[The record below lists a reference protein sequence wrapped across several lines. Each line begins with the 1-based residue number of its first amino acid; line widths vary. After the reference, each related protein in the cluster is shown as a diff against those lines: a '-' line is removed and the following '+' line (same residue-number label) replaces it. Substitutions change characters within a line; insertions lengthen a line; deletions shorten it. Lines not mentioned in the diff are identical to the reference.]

1 MPTAIK
7 DECSVVGIG
16 QTEFSKLSGRSE
28 LQLTV
33 ECVKAAI
40 EDAGLK
46 LSDIDG
52 MVTFTIDGSD
62 EIAVAR
68 GLGIR
73 ELTFFSRIPHGIG
86 GAMSLVHQAVMAI
99 TTGMCKA
106 VVGYRALNGRSGI
119 QFNPGAV
126 GGPLS
131 TDQVHWGWYTPYG
144 LLTPAS
150 WVAMF
155 TRRYLYRFGATDACL
170 AEIAVTT
177 RKHAAR
183 NPKALFY
190 DRPITVKDYYDSD
203 WIVEPLRLYDC
214 CVEADGGCAFVI
226 TSTERARDLAQPPA
240 VIRGVAQGSAY
251 DQEVMTSF
259 YRSEI
264 GHLPEC
270 DLVADQCY
278 LQSGLGPDDIDAA
291 VIYDAFT
298 AMVLPQLESFRFCKR
313 GEAHEFVKGGA
324 LGLGGRLPC
333 NTNGG
338 QLSEAHL
345 QGINGVNEAVRL
357 VRGTSVNQ
365 PKKNGNVLATSGVG
379 LPTSAMILGRLDS

>member
-7 DECSVVGIG
+7 DECAIVGIG
-16 QTEFSKLSGRSE
+16 QTEFSENSGRSE

-46 LSDIDG
+46 LADIDG

-68 GLGIR
+68 GLGSR
-73 ELTFFSRIPHGIG
+73 ELRFFSRIPHGDG

-106 VVGYRALNGRSGI
+106 VVGYRALNGRSGLH
-119 QFNPGAV
+119 FNPGAP

-131 TDQVHWGWYTPYG
+131 TDQIHWSWYMPYG
-144 LLTPAS
+144 LSTPAS
-150 WVAMF
+150 WMAMF
-155 TRRYLYRFGATDACL
+155 TRRYMHEYGATDECL

-177 RKHAAR
+177 RKHAVN
-183 NPKALFY
+183 NPAAIFY
-190 DRPITVKDYYDSD
+190 ERPISVEDYYNAA
-203 WIVEPLRLYDC
+203 WLVEPLRLYDC
-214 CVEADGGCAFVI
+214 CPETDGGAAFVV
-226 TSTERARDLAQPPA
+226 TSTERARDLRHPPA
-240 VIRGVAQGSAY
+240 LVRGVAQGAAG
-251 DQEVMTSF
+251 DQEFMTSF
-259 YRSEI
+259 YRKEI
-264 GHLPEC
+264 SYLPEC
-270 DLVADQCY
+270 DLVAEQCY
-278 LQSGLGPDDIDAA
+278 GQSGLGPDDVDAA

-298 AMVLPQLESFRFCKR
+298 PIVLFQLESFRFCRR

-333 NTNGG
+333 NTSGG
-338 QLSEAHL
+338 QLNEAHI
-345 QGINGVNEAVRL
+345 QGVNGVNEGVRL
-357 VRGTSVNQ
+357 IRGSSVNQ
-365 PKKNGNVLATSGVG
+365 PKKNDHVLVTSGG
-379 LPTSAMILGRLDS
+379 GGPTSAMILGRLN

>member
-7 DECSVVGIG
+7 DECAIVGIG
-16 QTEFSKLSGRSE
+16 QTEFSENSGRSE

-68 GLGIR
+68 GLGSE
-73 ELTFFSRIPHGIG
+73 ELTFFSRIPHGDG

-106 VVGYRALNGRSGI
+106 VVGYRALNGSSGI
-119 QFNPGAV
+119 HFNPGAP

-131 TDQVHWGWYTPYG
+131 TDQIHWSWYMPYG
-144 LLTPAS
+144 LMTPAS
-150 WVAMF
+150 WMAMF
-155 TRRYLYRFGATDACL
+155 TQRYMHEYGATDECL

-177 RKHAAR
+177 RKHAVN
-183 NPKALFY
+183 NPDAVFY
-190 DRPITVKDYYDSD
+190 ERPITMEDYYASS
-203 WIVEPLRLYDC
+203 WLVEPLRLYDC
-214 CVEADGGCAFVI
+214 CPDTDGGAAFVV
-226 TSTERARDLAQPPA
+226 TSAERARDLPHPPA
-240 VIRGVAQGSAY
+240 LIRGVAQGAAY
-251 DQEVMTSF
+251 DQEFMTSF
-259 YRSEI
+259 YRKEI
-264 GHLPEC
+264 SYLPEC
-270 DLVADQCY
+270 DLVSDQCY
-278 LQSGLGPDDIDAA
+278 EQSGLGPDDIDAA
-291 VIYDAFT
+291 VIYDTFT
-298 AMVLPQLESFRFCKR
+298 SSVLLQLESFRFCKR

-324 LGLGGRLPC
+324 LGLDGRLPC

-338 QLSEAHL
+338 QLNEAYV
-345 QGINGVNEAVRL
+345 QGVNGVNEGVRL
-357 VRGTSVNQ
+357 IRGISVNQ
-365 PKKNGNVLATSGVG
+365 PKKSDHVLVTSGG
-379 LPTSAMILGRLDS
+379 GGPTSAMILGKLH

>member
-1 MPTAIK
+1 MPTSIK
-7 DECSVVGIG
+7 DECAIVGIG
-16 QTEFSKLSGRSE
+16 QTEFSELSGRSE

-68 GLGIR
+68 GLGTR
-73 ELTFFSRIPHGIG
+73 ELTFFSRIPHGDG
-86 GAMSLVHQAVMAI
+86 GATSLVHQAVMAI

-106 VVGYRALNGRSGI
+106 VVGYRALNGRSGMHLR
-119 QFNPGAV
+119 PGAP

-131 TDQVHWGWYTPYG
+131 TDQVHWSWYTPYG

-150 WVAMF
+150 WTAMF
-155 TRRYLYRFGATDACL
+155 TQRYMHEYGATDESL

-177 RKHAAR
+177 RKHAVN
-183 NPKALFY
+183 NPNAIFY
-190 DRPITVKDYYDSD
+190 DQPITVEDYYNAQ
-203 WIVEPLRLYDC
+203 WIVEPFRLYDC
-214 CVEADGGCAFVI
+214 CPEADGGCAFVV
-226 TSTERARDLAQPPA
+226 TSTERARDLPHPPA
-240 VIRGVAQGSAY
+240 VVRGVAQGSAH

-259 YRSEI
+259 YRKDISY
-264 GHLPEC
+264 LPES
-270 DLVADQCY
+270 DLVAAQCY
-278 LQSGLGPDDIDAA
+278 EQSSLGPGDIDAA

-298 AMVLPQLESFRFCKR
+298 SIVLFQLESFRFCKR
-313 GEAHEFVKGGA
+313 GEAHEFVKGGT
-324 LGLGGRLPC
+324 LGLDGRLPC

-345 QGINGVNEAVRL
+345 QGINGVNEGVRL
-357 VRGTSVNQ
+357 IRCTSVNQ
-365 PKKNGNVLATSGVG
+365 PKKNDHVLVTSGVG
-379 LPTSAMILGRLDS
+379 GPTSAMILGKLK

>member
-1 MPTAIK
+1 MPTSIK
-7 DECSVVGIG
+7 DECAIVGIG
-16 QTEFSKLSGRSE
+16 QTEFSKSSGRSE
-28 LQLTV
+28 LQLTL

-40 EDAGLK
+40 EEAGLE

-52 MVTFTIDGSD
+52 MVTLTIDGSD

-68 GLGIR
+68 GLGTR
-73 ELTFFSRIPHGIG
+73 ELKFFSRIPHGIG
-86 GAMSLVHQAVMAI
+86 GATSLVHQAVMAV
-99 TTGMCKA
+99 TTGTCKA

-119 QFNPGAV
+119 QMSASAA

-150 WVAMF
+150 WVAMN
-155 TRRYLYRFGATDACL
+155 TQRYMHEYGATKESL

-177 RKHAAR
+177 RGHAVN
-183 NPKALFY
+183 NPDALFY
-190 DRPITVKDYYDSD
+190 NQPITADDYDNSP
-203 WIVEPLRLYDC
+203 WIVEPFQLYDC
-214 CVEADGGCAFVI
+214 CMEADGGCAFVV
-226 TSTERARDLAQPPA
+226 TSTERAKDLPHPPA

-259 YRSEI
+259 YRKDI
-264 GHLPEC
+264 TCMPEY

-278 LQSGLGPDDIDAA
+278 EQSGLGPEDIDAA
-291 VIYDAFT
+291 VLYDAFT
-298 AMVLPQLESFRFCKR
+298 SIVLFQLESFRFCKR
-313 GEAHEFVKGGA
+313 GEAHEFVKGGT
-324 LGLGGRLPC
+324 LGLDGRLPC

-345 QGINGVNEAVRL
+345 QGINGITEGVRL
-357 VRGTSVNQ
+357 IRGTSVNQ
-365 PKKNGNVLATSGVG
+365 PKKSDHALVTSGVG
-379 LPTSAMILGRLDS
+379 VPTSAMILGKLN